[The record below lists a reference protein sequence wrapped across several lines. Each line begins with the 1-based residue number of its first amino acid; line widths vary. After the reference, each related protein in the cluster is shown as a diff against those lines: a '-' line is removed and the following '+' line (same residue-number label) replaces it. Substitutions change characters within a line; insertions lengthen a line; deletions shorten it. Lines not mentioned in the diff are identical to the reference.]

1 MEMLHGG
8 ELLERLK
15 KKKLF
20 AEGEASQLMKSLVS
34 AVSFMHEAGVV
45 HRDLKPEVNIWITK
59 WISDGYTD
67 IEMARNNFMKMDRE
81 VIHL

>member
-1 MEMLHGG
+1 MVMELLRGG

-20 AEGEASQLMKSLVS
+20 AEGEASLLMKSLVS

-45 HRDLKPEVNIWITK
+45 HRDLKPEVNIWINK
-59 WISDGYTD
+59 WIRG
-67 IEMARNNFMKMDRE
+67 RNNFITKMERE
-81 VIHL
+81 AIPVRR